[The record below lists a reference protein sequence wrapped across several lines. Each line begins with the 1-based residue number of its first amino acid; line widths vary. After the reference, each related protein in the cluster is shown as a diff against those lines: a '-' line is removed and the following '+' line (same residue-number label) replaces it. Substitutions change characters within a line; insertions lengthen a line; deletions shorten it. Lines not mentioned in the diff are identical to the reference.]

1 MNQKELIERALQIVE
16 PVDEEDS
23 LDVAIHGVLKAT
35 HDVKKWE
42 AEEDDASECECEQ
55 CVATV
60 NLAKAI
66 IEIGEGWKLE

>member
-1 MNQKELIERALQIVE
+1 MSQLEILERALRFIE
-16 PVDEEDS
+16 PVDEDDP

-42 AEEDDASECECEQ
+42 AEGGGPSECECDQ

-60 NLAKAI
+60 ALAQAI
-66 IEIGEGWKLE
+66 IEEERNNQ